1 VVKES
6 EHSNGRH
13 SATCESA
20 RLERLCASDTTS
32 TEREQDMHEQLASL
46 VAKARQTEMNSKQV
60 REQRQSFVYGN
71 THIENSL
78 ITKTMVVEA
87 DRKIEKEKLMND

>member
-1 VVKES
+1 
-6 EHSNGRH
+6 
-13 SATCESA
+13 
-20 RLERLCASDTTS
+20 
-32 TEREQDMHEQLASL
+32 MHEQLASL

-87 DRKIEKEKLMND
+87 DKKIEKEKLMNE